1 MKKSEGGVPV
11 RKRNPIALLR
21 FAIVYEMGMWRSLY
35 RWLLRR
41 PRTTEPG
48 AEAFDY
54 AGPVKPL
61 LLAFIILSAVEI
73 PIFDVVLQHTLPS
86 ARTAVLVLGIWGV
99 LWMIGLLA
107 SLRVHPHVAEA
118 AGLRVRNGFAA
129 EFLVPWSA
137 IGTAGARYRSL
148 PSSRAIQVEQDES
161 GTILNVGVAKQTS
174 VDLVLREPITVQVP
188 KGPTEPVREIR
199 IYADDPAA
207 LVARAREHLAAPAR

>member
-1 MKKSEGGVPV
+1 M
-11 RKRNPIALLR
+11 RKWNPIALLR
-21 FAIVYEMGMWRSLY
+21 FAIVYELGMWRSLY

-54 AGPVKPL
+54 AGAVKPI

-73 PIFDVVLQHTLPS
+73 PIFDVILQHTLPS
-86 ARTAVLVLGIWGV
+86 ARTAVLVLGVWGL

-118 AGLRVRNGFAA
+118 AGLRVRNGFST

-137 IGTAGARYRSL
+137 IATAGARYRSL
-148 PSSRAIQVEQDES
+148 PSSRAIQVEHDES

-174 VDLVLREPITVQVP
+174 VDLVLREPITVRLP